1 MKIVL
6 LHTVRSV
13 MEPFIARMRAAL
25 PDCTFYNMLDEYLA
39 MNATEE
45 GCFTSRNKGRLY
57 ALLREAA
64 ATGADLIVSSCST
77 LSPHLAAMR
86 PLFDIPIV
94 TVDDEMARAAAEMGE
109 HTVAVLATAQSAI
122 GPVRDKIL
130 VNAETMGRHP
140 EVREIFVPG
149 AIDALNGGDRE
160 THDRLLLE
168 AARPLRGKQE
178 VIVLAQA
185 SMAHVDRAIADLCG
199 CPVLTSPASCVR
211 QTCALVEQIRQ
222 RAQA

>member
-13 MEPFIARMRAAL
+13 MEPFIARMREAL
-25 PDCTFYNMLDEYLA
+25 PDCTFYNMLDEFLA
-39 MNATEE
+39 MNATEM
-45 GCFTSRNKGRLY
+45 GSFTNRNKGRLY

-64 ATGADLIVSSCST
+64 DTGADLIVSSCST

-94 TVDDEMARAAAEMGE
+94 TVDDEMAKAAAQMGE
-109 HTVAVLATAQSAI
+109 HTITVLATAQSAI
-122 GPVRDKIL
+122 GPVKDKIL
-130 VNAETMGRHP
+130 REAKALGRHP
-140 EVREIFVPG
+140 EVREVFCAG
-149 AIDALNGGDRE
+149 AIDALNGGDRA

-168 AARPLRGKQE
+168 TAGKLTGKQE

-185 SMAHVDRAIADLCG
+185 SMAHTDADIGAVCS
-199 CPVLTSPASCVR
+199 CPVLTSPASCVK
-211 QTCALVEQIRQ
+211 QVKAMVEQMQ
-222 RAQA
+222 KA